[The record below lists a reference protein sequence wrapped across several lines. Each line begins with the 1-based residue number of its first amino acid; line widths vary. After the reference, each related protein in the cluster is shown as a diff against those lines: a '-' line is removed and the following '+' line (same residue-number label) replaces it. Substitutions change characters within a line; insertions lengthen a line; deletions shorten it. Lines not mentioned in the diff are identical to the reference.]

1 MKDDTKAI
9 LAFIAVCIVWGST
22 YLAIRIG
29 VSEVQPFIF
38 AGIRFTLAGSLML
51 LYAKIKT
58 LEFPKSKRDVLNITI
73 VGLFLLLGGH
83 GLVVWT
89 EQWVASSIASI
100 LVATVPLFIAII
112 ELFVPNGSRLT
123 LKGWIG
129 LILGFIGVVFLT
141 FTDSSSAIDVKGA
154 ILLLLASLLWA
165 VGSVYQNT
173 FKATGS
179 TVSHIG
185 IEMVVGGISLLIVGL
200 LYGNINLDITLKGIS
215 ALLYLIVF
223 GSLIGYSSYIYILQ
237 KWPPSKAGTYAYINP
252 IVAVILGA
260 LILNEAINLRI
271 IISTFIIL
279 IGVVLVQTSK
289 NKTEGKETW
298 ND

>member
-185 IEMVVGGISLLIVGL
+185 IEMVAGGISLLIVGL

-260 LILNEAINLRI
+260 FILNEAINLRI

-289 NKTEGKETW
+289 NKTERKET
-298 ND
+298 

>member
-51 LYAKIKT
+51 LYAKIKN

-129 LILGFIGVVFLT
+129 LILGFIGVAFLT

>member
-38 AGIRFTLAGSLML
+38 VGIRFTLAGSLML
-51 LYAKIKT
+51 LYAKIKN

-141 FTDSSSAIDVKGA
+141 FTDLSSAIDVKGA

>member
-51 LYAKIKT
+51 LYAKIKN

-223 GSLIGYSSYIYILQ
+223 GSFIGYSSYIYILQ